1 MAGRGN
7 VHFIRSTQVRAADV
21 LVVAGKSL
29 WLDCGTTFARIDQL
43 CGDGASRLFSEP
55 NVKEQDG
62 GRLVVAWFGA
72 FDDDA
77 KQMETLD
84 RGMRARVASAL
95 TARIEALRPALADQE
110 IGETVAAMLNVAD
123 ESSIMAVSDNAVL
136 TNWGALPE
144 EARASQAAFARHS
157 ERTIGPYLPFGLSPR
172 VPGQAWT
179 VGGASSGPARVAP
192 AQLAKPTK
200 PASTSGMPQVT
211 APSRPRRISPW
222 PLLAVSLV
230 FAACLIYAAWPG
242 NLLYPEALQPPQ
254 PPSLVDNA
262 EVNRNLQERIGKLKA
277 ELAKAACNA
286 DASVLGPK
294 MLDPPKPA
302 AAGQP
307 SPPPSPGSPQALL
320 ASLDS
325 ATVLVLAPL
334 SGNMLSTGSG
344 FFVGQRDILT
354 NNHVVEGAGDTVFV
368 ASKALGRAVPAH
380 VVAKAAA
387 SASGDP
393 DFALLRVDDA
403 PSDVT
408 ALQLS
413 TAIGRLDSV
422 VAGGFPG
429 FVMSMDKTYR
439 DIINGKTDGIGNLEM
454 VVTQG
459 NVMAM
464 PQDGATKVITH
475 SANISR
481 GNSGGPLSDA
491 CGRAVGVN
499 TFIILDGE
507 NAQKLN
513 FSLSARDAIQF
524 LSSNGVTVT
533 PTDKPCVPAPA
544 PAAGQPKAA
553 Q

>member
-1 MAGRGN
+1 MAGRNN
-7 VHFIRSTQVRAADV
+7 VHFIRTTHARAVDV
-21 LVVAGKSL
+21 LAVAGKSL
-29 WLDCGTTFARIDQL
+29 WRDCEPTFARIDEL

-62 GRLVVAWFGA
+62 GRLIVAWFGA

-77 KQMETLD
+77 KQMEALD
-84 RGMRARVASAL
+84 RAMRARVASTL
-95 TARIEALRPALADQE
+95 TARIEALRPALADRQ

-123 ESSIMAVSDNAVL
+123 ESSIVAVGENPVL
-136 TNWGALPE
+136 TNWGTLPPEALS
-144 EARASQAAFARHS
+144 SQAAFARHN
-157 ERTIGPYLPFGLSPR
+157 EKTVGAYLPFGISPR
-172 VPGQAWT
+172 IPGQPWT
-179 VGGASSGPARVAP
+179 VGGASPGAARMAP
-192 AQLAKPTK
+192 AQAAEPSHATGS
-200 PASTSGMPQVT
+200 PPQAQT
-211 APSRPRRISPW
+211 NFIARPRRIAPW

-230 FAACLIYAAWPG
+230 FATCLIYAAWPG
-242 NLLYPEALQPPQ
+242 NLLYPEALQAPKPA
-254 PPSLVDNA
+254 SLVDNA
-262 EVNRNLQERIGKLKA
+262 EVNRNLEERIGKLKA

-286 DASVLGPK
+286 DPSILGPK
-294 MLDPPKPA
+294 MSDPPKPA
-302 AAGQP
+302 AAAGQP
-307 SPPPSPGSPQALL
+307 PPAPGSPQALV
-320 ASLDS
+320 ASLDA

-334 SGNMLSTGSG
+334 SGNTLSTGSG
-344 FFVGQRDILT
+344 FFVDKQDILT

-403 PSDVT
+403 PSGVK

-439 DIINGKTDGIGNLEM
+439 DIINGNTDGISNLEM

-464 PQDGATKVITH
+464 PQDGTTKVITH

-524 LSSNGVTVT
+524 LSANGVAVT
-533 PTDKPCVPAPA
+533 TADKPCVPAPL
-544 PAAGQPKAA
+544 PAAGQPGPA